1 MEMEGSRCQRLR
13 QMWSS
18 SLSPQMNE
26 KWNNSQRAQLN
37 TSRGPW
43 KSERTRKIPA
53 LQGRTKERR
62 RKKKRR
68 GSGLGPAN
76 LRGDESEV
84 SMTEEAP
91 HSGSSVWIEGQ
102 PHALWEESMANSVWQ
117 QDRVRPA
124 HRVLTPALPT
134 QP

>member
-1 MEMEGSRCQRLR
+1 M
-13 QMWSS
+13 
-18 SLSPQMNE
+18 
-26 KWNNSQRAQLN
+26 
-37 TSRGPW
+37 
-43 KSERTRKIPA
+43 
-53 LQGRTKERR
+53 
-62 RKKKRR
+62 
-68 GSGLGPAN
+68 GPAN

>member
-1 MEMEGSRCQRLR
+1 MEGSRCQRLS
-13 QMWSS
+13 SS

-26 KWNNSQRAQLN
+26 KWNNCHRAQLN

>member
-1 MEMEGSRCQRLR
+1 MEGSRCQRLS
-13 QMWSS
+13 SS

-26 KWNNSQRAQLN
+26 KWNNCHRAQLK

-117 QDRVRPA
+117 QDIVRPA